1 MKICEHCGEPYA
13 KRPKEAYWQF
23 DERKFCSSTCANKEV
38 HCSCGWSRFPNNAD
52 TPYKVHQMEMLER
65 AVRNEIAE
73 AMHER
78 GELEGSTEVCWA
90 WEDAEAI
97 ARGGKEQ

>member
-1 MKICEHCGEPYA
+1 MSKLVDAIMTKHTVVLPVA
-13 KRPKEAYWQF
+13 I
-23 DERKFCSSTCANKEV
+23 KEV